1 MNIQRIKAGDIE
13 KARWDGCVHHSPNGQ
28 VFGYTWYLNQISK
41 DWEGLVE
48 DNYQSVMV
56 LPVRKNILAGWD
68 LIQPPLT
75 RVVGIYSVNVLT
87 PIRIQTFLEAIPSDF
102 KTVDIHLNPIS
113 FHEKNGNFVLSE
125 KMNYTLNL
133 NNPYEIIRKG
143 FDREAIEV
151 LDTAENAGWVIA
163 SGIKPENL
171 ADFYKQNSPDKENR
185 NYNFHALQRI
195 MYNALHRGIGF
206 SSAVLDGERNP
217 IAVLFAIYSH
227 NKVVLLLQLETSQKN
242 GKGALLFLLDMLI
255 RAHAGRSLT
264 LDLNTDGTYFDP
276 IIIGAVGQNFYR
288 MYRNERRLGIF

>member
-13 KARWDGCVHHSPNGQ
+13 KARWDGCVHYAPNGH
-28 VFGYTWYLNQISK
+28 VFGYTWYLNQIAS

-56 LPVRKNILAGWD
+56 LPLRKNIFTGWD
-68 LIQPPLT
+68 LKQPPLT

-87 PIRIQTFLEAIPSDF
+87 PRRIHTFLDAIPSEF

-113 FHEKNGNFVLSE
+113 LHDMNGRFTFSE
-125 KMNYTLNL
+125 KRNYSLSLND
-133 NNPYEIIRKG
+133 PYEIIRQGYQK
-143 FDREAIEV
+143 DAAEV
-151 LDTAENAGWVIA
+151 LDKAENAGWVVA
-163 SGIKPENL
+163 SGIKPEKL
-171 ADFYKQNSPDKENR
+171 ADFYNQHSPDKENR

-227 NKVVLLLQLETSQKN
+227 NKVVVLLQLESSQNN

-255 RAHAGRSLT
+255 RAHAGRPLT
-264 LDLNTDGTYFDP
+264 LDLNTDGAYLDP
-276 IIIGAVGQNFYR
+276 GIIGAQAQNFYR